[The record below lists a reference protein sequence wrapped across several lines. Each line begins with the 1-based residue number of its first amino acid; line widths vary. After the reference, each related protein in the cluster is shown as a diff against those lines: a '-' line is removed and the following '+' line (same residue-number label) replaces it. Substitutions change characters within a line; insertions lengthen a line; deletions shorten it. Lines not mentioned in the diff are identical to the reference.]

1 MEPPAHWRGAAGT
14 HGFVTPRCHQAS
26 CLPGCF
32 SLCCLTTQ
40 SLGGVRQARFA
51 LKGRARVFVTTAAGA
66 LASLD
71 LRTGDVAWRRV
82 LAPGDGLDALA
93 LLRRPAAV
101 ATLSGG
107 GAVARAWQA
116 SDGGLLWD
124 RAACAPGEAG
134 PGAAA
139 PALLQSAGGL
149 GPASVVVLCGS
160 RVLVRPVRTPFP
172 DRSVVLPQALAR
184 SLAHGTV

>member
-1 MEPPAHWRGAAGT
+1 MEPPAHWRSAAGT
-14 HGFVTPRCHQAS
+14 REVVYWTSPSELPCARLFSS
-26 CLPGCF
+26 CRLSVKACV
-32 SLCCLTTQ
+32 
-40 SLGGVRQARFA
+40 VRQAQFA

-82 LAPGDGLDALA
+82 LAPGDPLDALV

-116 SDGGLLWD
+116 SDGALLWD
-124 RAACAPGEAG
+124 RAACAPGEPGA
-134 PGAAA
+134 GAAA
-139 PALLQSAGGL
+139 PALLQVVGGA

-160 RVLVRPVRTPFP
+160 RVQVRPVMKRC
-172 DRSVVLPQALAR
+172 L
-184 SLAHGTV
+184 